1 MNKSTWILAAALALV
16 GCATIQLPAER
27 LQANMASIRTA
38 EELGAEG
45 VPSARLHLQLAK
57 DQTEAARR
65 MAEEGDAR
73 APIVLARAQ
82 ADAELA
88 LSLAREASVHRAAV
102 RATDDLKSLKARSVP

>member
-1 MNKSTWILAAALALV
+1 MNRSTWILCVALALA
-16 GCATIQLPAER
+16 GCATVRLPAER
-27 LQANMASIRTA
+27 LQANAASIRAA

-57 DQTEAARR
+57 DQTEAALRL
-65 MAEEGDAR
+65 AEEGDPR

-88 LSLAREASVHRAAV
+88 LALAREASVHRAAV
-102 RATDDLKSLKARSVP
+102 KATEELKALKARSAP